1 MIYRYLH
8 ILFNTPLTLSFL
20 YGRVHR
26 LFFAA
31 TATLLSSL
39 QIVEHV
45 GYHVHQ
51 LLAMPLLYQR
61 THPVLQADEIVQRH
75 LACILGLA
83 NALQICLRHT
93 MLATKQILTPC
104 PAFLRL
110 TQTALKTILTKLATL
125 TPEHLA
131 YQAVKTLVDR
141 NQPRL

>member
-39 QIVEHV
+39 QIVEQM

-61 THPVLQADEIVQRH
+61 AHPVLQTDEIVQRH
-75 LACILGLA
+75 LACLLA
-83 NALQICLRHT
+83 QTLQISLRYT
-93 MLATKQILTPC
+93 ILAMQQILTPC

-131 YQAVKTLVDR
+131 YQAVKALVDR